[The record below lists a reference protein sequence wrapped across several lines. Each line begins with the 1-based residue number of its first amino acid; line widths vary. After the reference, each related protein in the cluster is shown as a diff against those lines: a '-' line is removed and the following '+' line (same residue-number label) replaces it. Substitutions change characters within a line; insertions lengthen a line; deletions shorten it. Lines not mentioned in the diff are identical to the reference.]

1 MLKKRGFTL
10 IELLVVIAIIAV
22 LVGLLLPAVQSA
34 REAARRL
41 QCKNNLKQ
49 WGLALYHYEGTF
61 TTFCPL
67 SGGTEVGS
75 PDHNFGRLSGRAM
88 LLPYLELDPLWQHIS
103 LQTVTQGGDP
113 TAGLHDV
120 VVTGELSVFTCPSSS
135 VPQKIPGT
143 GVNLGLNGTTA
154 GSINSD
160 FHAHSSYAFN
170 VGDMI
175 VGLPNDGGLLPIDG
189 APGTATSPSMRNRGP
204 FAWRSCLRANEV
216 QDGLSNTVFM
226 AERDLGNPANNKGVL
241 GRVATLATVTTTAPN
256 SANGCRASCAQGY
269 FTGTA
274 LTDLP
279 GERWASGFLYYSGVT
294 FINPPNSCS
303 CAASSPVSGG
313 VGVAAIITPSS
324 RHTGGVHC
332 MMGDGTVRFV
342 NENIDSSTPSPVT
355 NTPGDANQVPDATTF
370 LINYPTRQSPYGLWG
385 SIGTIVGG
393 ESGGEF

>member
-10 IELLVVIAIIAV
+10 IELLVVIAIIAI
-22 LVGLLLPAVQSA
+22 LIGLLLPAVQNA

-61 TTFCPL
+61 TCFCPL

-88 LLPYLELDPLWQHIS
+88 LLPYMELDPIWQQIANQS
-103 LQTVTQGGDP
+103 VTQGGDP

-120 VVTGELSVFTCPSSS
+120 AISGELSIFTCPSST
-135 VPQKIPGT
+135 VPQKIAGT
-143 GVNLGLNGTTA
+143 GTNLGLYGTTA
-154 GSINSD
+154 GSINTD
-160 FHAHSSYAFN
+160 FHAHASYAFN

-175 VGLPNDGGLLPIDG
+175 VGLPNDAGMLPIDG
-189 APGTATSPSMRNRGP
+189 TPGSATAPSMRNRGP
-204 FAWRSCLRANEV
+204 FAWRSCLRSNEV

-226 AERDLGNPANNKGVL
+226 AERDLGNPSSPKDAL
-241 GRVATLATVTTTAPN
+241 GRVATFATVTTTAPN
-256 SANGCRASCAQGY
+256 AANGCRASCSQGY
-269 FTGTA
+269 FTGSS

-303 CAASSPVSGG
+303 CAASSPVSGA
-313 VGVAAIITPSS
+313 VGVPAIITPSS

-342 NENIDSSTPSPVT
+342 NENINSSTLSTVT
-355 NTPGDANQVPDATTF
+355 NTEGDANQVPDATTF
-370 LINYPTRQSPYGLWG
+370 QINYPGRQSPYGIWG
-385 SIGTIVGG
+385 SISTISGS